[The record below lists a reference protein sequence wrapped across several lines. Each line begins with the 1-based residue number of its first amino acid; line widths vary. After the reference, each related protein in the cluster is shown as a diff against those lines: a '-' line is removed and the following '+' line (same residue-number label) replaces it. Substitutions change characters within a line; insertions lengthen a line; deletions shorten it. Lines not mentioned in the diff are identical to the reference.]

1 MNKETLGQLVD
12 VFIQTIGR
20 PVVAELE
27 KESGQPIAATVS
39 VVEGGHV
46 VHTAN
51 IPEGDLSGTRATGEV
66 RLRLQERT
74 ASISI
79 EGQAILRGLAESTGY
94 SGFLLHGKITRN
106 DDSLSAKLTGR
117 TNTYNVWDWQPAFR
131 CATDESTKQ

>member
-1 MNKETLGQLVD
+1 MNNETLQQLVD
-12 VFIQTIGR
+12 TFIQTIGR

-27 KESGQPIAATVS
+27 KESGQLIAATVS

-46 VHTAN
+46 IFTAN
-51 IPEGDLSGTRATGEV
+51 IPESDLRGTCATGEL

-79 EGQAILRGLAESTGY
+79 DGQAILRGLAESTGY
-94 SGFLLHGKITRN
+94 SGFLLRGKITCN
-106 DDSLSAKLTGR
+106 DDSLSANMTGR

-131 CATDESTKQ
+131 CATDEST